1 MNSTSLAAIEKKKR
15 NRPVGYVDDFD
26 SGFLSTRQ
34 KRRFMLLP
42 QEHTVMVQ
50 QTSKWGQIFLLS
62 LVGLGATAFTTAWFY
77 RIDEVITVQGRLVP
91 QKGGVE
97 VKSPVGGQLAE
108 LMVSSG
114 DQVSK
119 GDLLLRYDVL
129 AAKDQEVTLKRQL
142 ELEQD
147 RIEDQLRSNTQRQE
161 TLQRNISLTRQ
172 ILERLKPLEADG
184 AISELQLLQEANR
197 LETLR
202 DELIQLQTQRE
213 ELQIDS
219 RSRSEQLQGQL
230 NQLLNQLRN
239 EVVKAPISGTVF
251 DLAPD
256 NNRYVTTTA
265 EPLMK
270 IVPTGQLG
278 GEVNVV
284 NQDIGFIR
292 PGKQVKVRVN
302 SFPYTEYGEIDGRIN
317 RIGADALPPNELIRS
332 YHFPVDLSL
341 ERSTL
346 ETRDGTTIPLQAGMT
361 ITTNLKLRDR
371 RLIELLG
378 DLFNDRGE
386 SLKRLRQP

>member
-1 MNSTSLAAIEKKKR
+1 
-15 NRPVGYVDDFD
+15 
-26 SGFLSTRQ
+26 
-34 KRRFMLLP
+34 MLLP
-42 QEHTVMVQ
+42 QEHTVMVR

-97 VKSPVGGQLAE
+97 VKSPVSGQLSE
-108 LMVSSG
+108 LIVSNGAQVVKG
-114 DQVSK
+114 DQ
-119 GDLLLRYDVL
+119 LLRYDVL
-129 AAKDQEVTLKRQL
+129 AAKGQERTLTRQL
-142 ELEQD
+142 ELEGE
-147 RIEDQLRSNTQRQE
+147 RIEDQLRSNAQRQT
-161 TLQRNISLTRQ
+161 TLQRNIKLTEQ
-172 ILERLKPLEADG
+172 ILERLKPLVEAG
-184 AISELQLLQEANR
+184 AISEVQILQQANQ
-197 LETLR
+197 LETQI
-202 DELIQLQTQRE
+202 DELIQLKTKRE
-213 ELQIDS
+213 ELQNDS
-219 RSRSEQLQGQL
+219 RSRSAQLQGEL
-230 NQLLNQLRN
+230 NQLRNQLRN

-256 NNRYVTTTA
+256 NDRYVTTTA

-270 IVPTGQLG
+270 IVPSGQLG
-278 GEVNVV
+278 GEVNVG

-292 PGKQVKVRVN
+292 SGQKVKVRVN
-302 SFPYTEYGEIDGRIN
+302 SFPYTEYGEIDGTIN
-317 RIGADALPPNELIRS
+317 RIGADALPPTDLIRS

-341 ERSTL
+341 ERSTQ
-346 ETRDGTTIPLQAGMT
+346 ETPDGTTIPLQPGMT

>member
-1 MNSTSLAAIEKKKR
+1 
-15 NRPVGYVDDFD
+15 
-26 SGFLSTRQ
+26 
-34 KRRFMLLP
+34 MLLP
-42 QEHTVMVQ
+42 QEHTVMVR

-97 VKSPVGGQLAE
+97 VKSPVSGQLSE
-108 LMVSSG
+108 LIVSNGAQVVKG
-114 DQVSK
+114 DQ
-119 GDLLLRYDVL
+119 LLRYDVL
-129 AAKDQEVTLKRQL
+129 AAKGQERTLTRQL
-142 ELEQD
+142 ELEGE
-147 RIEDQLRSNTQRQE
+147 RIEDQLRSNAQRQK
-161 TLQRNISLTRQ
+161 TLQRNIALTEE
-172 ILERLKPLEADG
+172 ILERLKPLEVAG
-184 AISELQLLQEANR
+184 AISELQILQEANR
-197 LETLR
+197 LETQR

-213 ELQIDS
+213 ELDNDS
-219 RSRSEQLQGQL
+219 RSRSAQLQGEL
-230 NQLLNQLRN
+230 NQLRNQLRN

-256 NNRYVTTTA
+256 NDRYVTTTA

-270 IVPTGQLG
+270 IVPSGQLG
-278 GEVNVV
+278 GEVNVS

-292 PGKQVKVRVN
+292 SGQKVKVRVN
-302 SFPYTEYGEIDGRIN
+302 SFPYTEYGEIDGAIN
-317 RIGADALPPNELIRS
+317 RIGADALPPTDLIRS
-332 YHFPVDLSL
+332 YHFPVDLNL

>member
-1 MNSTSLAAIEKKKR
+1 
-15 NRPVGYVDDFD
+15 
-26 SGFLSTRQ
+26 
-34 KRRFMLLP
+34 
-42 QEHTVMVQ
+42 MVR

-97 VKSPVGGQLAE
+97 VKSPLSGQLAQ
-108 LMVSSG
+108 VIVGNG
-114 DQVSK
+114 DQVAK
-119 GDLLLRYDVL
+119 NDELLRYDVL
-129 AAKDQEVTLKRQL
+129 AARDQEVTLTRQL
-142 ELEQD
+142 KLEEE
-147 RIEDQLRSNTQRQE
+147 RIEDQLRSNDQRQE
-161 TLQRNISLTRQ
+161 TLQRNIKLTEQ
-172 ILERLKPLEADG
+172 ILDRLKPLLAAG
-184 AISELQLLQEANR
+184 AISEVQILQQANQ
-197 LETLR
+197 LEIQR
-202 DELIQLQTQRE
+202 DELIQIKTKRE
-213 ELQIDS
+213 ELQNDS
-219 RSRSEQLQGQL
+219 HSRSEQLQGQL
-230 NQLLNQLRN
+230 NQLRNQLRN
-239 EVVKAPISGTVF
+239 EVVKAPITGTVF
-251 DLAPD
+251 DLTPD
-256 NNRYVTTTA
+256 NDRYVTTTA

-270 IVPTGQLG
+270 IVPSGQLG
-278 GEVNVV
+278 GEVNVS

-292 PGKQVKVRVN
+292 RGQKVKVRVN
-302 SFPYTEYGEIDGRIN
+302 SFPYTEYGEIDGTIN
-317 RIGADALPPNELIRS
+317 RIGADALPPTDLIRS

>member
-1 MNSTSLAAIEKKKR
+1 
-15 NRPVGYVDDFD
+15 
-26 SGFLSTRQ
+26 
-34 KRRFMLLP
+34 MLLP
-42 QEHTVMVQ
+42 QEHTVMVR

-97 VKSPVGGQLAE
+97 VKSPVSGQLSE
-108 LMVSSG
+108 LVVNNG
-114 DQVSK
+114 AQVVK
-119 GDLLLRYDVL
+119 GDELLRYDVL
-129 AAKDQEVTLKRQL
+129 AARDQEVTLTRQL
-142 ELEQD
+142 KLEEE
-147 RIEDQLRSNTQRQE
+147 RIEDQLRSNDQRQE
-161 TLQRNISLTRQ
+161 TLRRNIKLTEQ
-172 ILERLKPLEADG
+172 ILDRLKPLMAAG
-184 AISELQLLQEANR
+184 AISEVQILQQANQ
-197 LETLR
+197 LETQR
-202 DELIQLQTQRE
+202 DELIQIKTKRE
-213 ELQIDS
+213 ELQNDS

-230 NQLLNQLRN
+230 NQVRNQLRN

-251 DLAPD
+251 DLTPD
-256 NNRYVTTTA
+256 NDRYVTTTA

-270 IVPTGQLG
+270 IVPSGQLG
-278 GEVNVV
+278 GEVNVG

-292 PGKQVKVRVN
+292 PGKPVKVRVN
-302 SFPYTEYGEIDGRIN
+302 SFPYTEYGEIDGTIN
-317 RIGADALPPNELIRS
+317 RIGADALPPTDLIRS

>member
-1 MNSTSLAAIEKKKR
+1 
-15 NRPVGYVDDFD
+15 
-26 SGFLSTRQ
+26 
-34 KRRFMLLP
+34 MLLP
-42 QEHTVMVQ
+42 QEHTVMVR

-97 VKSPVGGQLAE
+97 VKSPLGGQLAE
-108 LMVSSG
+108 VIVSNG
-114 DQVSK
+114 DQVEK
-119 GDLLLRYDVL
+119 GDALLRYDVL
-129 AAKDQEVTLKRQL
+129 AAKDQEATLSRQL
-142 ELEQD
+142 KLEEE
-147 RIEDQLRSNTQRQE
+147 RIEDQLRSNAQRKA
-161 TLQRNISLTRQ
+161 TLQRNIKLSGQ
-172 ILERLKPLEADG
+172 ILERLKPLQAAG
-184 AISELQLLQEANR
+184 AISELQILQEANR
-197 LETLR
+197 LETQR
-202 DELIQLQTQRE
+202 DELIQLETQRE
-213 ELQIDS
+213 ELQNDS
-219 RSRSEQLQGQL
+219 NSRSEQLQGQL
-230 NQLLNQLRN
+230 NQLRNQLRN

-251 DLAPD
+251 DLTPD
-256 NNRYVTTTA
+256 NDRYVTTTA

-270 IVPTGQLG
+270 IVPWGQLG
-278 GEVNVV
+278 GEVNVG

-292 PGKQVKVRVN
+292 RGKQVKVRVN
-302 SFPYTEYGEIDGRIN
+302 SFPYTEYGEIDGTIN
-317 RIGADALPPNELIRS
+317 RIGADALPPTDLIRS